1 MIERWNQRGLVLT
14 VGTVLLCAAF
24 VVAGNT
30 SRPAR
35 GIPAFTGEIA
45 LNAFGNE
52 AFLAFL
58 QASEGRAAYV
68 DSLVDLSPATQSQM
82 DVLSNC
88 NAAYPGAPGEEALLD
103 GFVFNRR
110 IVLPVS
116 ENLTPDGGCIGGV
129 TLEIRHPEA
138 QAQAELSHGG
148 TGIVAFRLKGAFKIS
163 ARALSGPETRYVLEP
178 ISAATPRG

>member
-1 MIERWNQRGLVLT
+1 MMGRWNQRGLVLT
-14 VGTVLLCAAF
+14 AGAVLLCAAF

-35 GIPAFTGEIA
+35 GIPAFTGKIA

-52 AFLAFL
+52 AFLSFL
-58 QASEGRAAYV
+58 QTSAGRAVYV
-68 DSLVDLSPATQSQM
+68 DSLMDLSPATQSQM
-82 DVLSNC
+82 DVLSDC
-88 NAAYPGAPGEEALLD
+88 NAAYPGAPGDEALLD

-110 IVLPVS
+110 IALPVS
-116 ENLTPDGGCIGGV
+116 ENLTPDGGCVGSV
-129 TLEIRHPEA
+129 TLELRHPEA